1 MSGVD
6 KKMDIRETFEKL
18 DKQFTSYGGLDPRGI
33 TRLLYSEEWRQA
45 VDALKEIFEENGLE
59 VSSDAVGNVSGRL
72 IGSEKPEETIMSGS
86 HIDTVVEGGHL
97 DGQFGILSALI
108 ATLYLKEKYGQP
120 KRTLEVLSIA
130 EEEGSR
136 FPYTFWGVKNFF
148 NLQNNDDVKD
158 ITDGEGIKFV
168 DAMRESGFDFRTDD
182 KVRDDIKA
190 FIEVHI
196 EQGQILEKEEKKIGV
211 VTGIVGQKR
220 YTINLKG
227 EANHAGTTPMGY
239 RKDAV
244 VAFTEIAQTLVT
256 KAREI
261 GDPLV
266 VTFGSVKPVPGVVNV
281 VPGEVE
287 FSVDTRHID
296 EKELNDF
303 AKTVEST
310 INEVADKYGMT
321 ADINLW
327 MEQEPALMDEGI
339 VNMIEESAEKVV
351 GDSYKVMPS
360 GAGHDSQIFSNYMPT
375 GMVFVP
381 SIGGISHNV
390 EEETDIEDLVKGI
403 EVLAETLYKLAY

>member
-1 MSGVD
+1 M
-6 KKMDIRETFEKL
+6 
-18 DKQFTSYGGLDPRGI
+18 
-33 TRLLYSEEWRQA
+33 
-45 VDALKEIFEENGLE
+45 
-59 VSSDAVGNVSGRL
+59 
-72 IGSEKPEETIMSGS
+72 
-86 HIDTVVEGGHL
+86 
-97 DGQFGILSALI
+97 
-108 ATLYLKEKYGQP
+108 
-120 KRTLEVLSIA
+120 
-130 EEEGSR
+130 
-136 FPYTFWGVKNFF
+136 KNFF

-310 INEVADKYGMT
+310 INEVDDKYGMT